1 MWLQSQGVAV
11 KQASLCSFPES
22 SYLSVLHEDDSC
34 GEGEGGLRVVG
45 RDKPESLGHR
55 ACGELC
61 PCSAPSELHRTEQ
74 LLPALWVSASSSV

>member
-1 MWLQSQGVAV
+1 MWLQSQGIAME
-11 KQASLCSFPES
+11 QASLCSFPES
-22 SYLSVLHEDDSC
+22 SYLSVLHEGDSC

-74 LLPALWVSASSSV
+74 LLPALWVLASSSV